1 MMPGI
6 IPLTNGRRMVAPV
19 HNDTR
24 APLSNGDI
32 NALVSN
38 CRIFMDAII
47 DERKRLELEL
57 HDFMPEI
64 GVYEDE
70 NG

>member
-1 MMPGI
+1 
-6 IPLTNGRRMVAPV
+6 
-19 HNDTR
+19 
-24 APLSNGDI
+24 
-32 NALVSN
+32 
-38 CRIFMDAII
+38 MDAII